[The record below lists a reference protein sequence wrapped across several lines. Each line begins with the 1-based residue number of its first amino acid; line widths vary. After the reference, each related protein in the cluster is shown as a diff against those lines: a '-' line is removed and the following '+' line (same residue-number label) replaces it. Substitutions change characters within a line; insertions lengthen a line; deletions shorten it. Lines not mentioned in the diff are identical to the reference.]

1 MAIESPAPAA
11 TPPGRLTGIIDS
23 DVHPNFNNG
32 LKDLHEYFPKAWQE
46 KLGTGDVGGGWKS
59 RFAAASYVLPLDYL
73 YINVVGAY
81 RKDSDGEGM
90 APGTDAAFTAK
101 QLLDPH
107 GIEKGVLMAGHLL
120 GIGAFPDPEVAAAVA
135 SAYNDYMCER
145 WIQVDDRFRGAMV
158 VAPQAPDLAVKEIER
173 VQGRHGIVSISS
185 RSTTS
190 SPASATTTRSTRRR
204 SATACRSRRTRAAR
218 RTCSLARPR
227 WLGRRPT
234 TSSGTRASRRSTR
247 ATC

>member
-120 GIGAFPDPEVAAAVA
+120 GIGDEFLVVDFQQAMRRKNCAPVRHQSRVSTIIEGETAFV
-135 SAYNDYMCER
+135 
-145 WIQVDDRFRGAMV
+145 
-158 VAPQAPDLAVKEIER
+158 
-173 VQGRHGIVSISS
+173 ISV
-185 RSTTS
+185 
-190 SPASATTTRSTRRR
+190 
-204 SATACRSRRTRAAR
+204 
-218 RTCSLARPR
+218 
-227 WLGRRPT
+227 
-234 TSSGTRASRRSTR
+234 
-247 ATC
+247 